1 MNVRAF
7 HTPHETEGWC
17 PQAGPQDDYCSC
29 PHPEVFLGG
38 ARGGGKTSGVL
49 GKWAL
54 KERRYG
60 LAFNAIMLRPT
71 TVGAED
77 AIEESKLIYSPLG
90 GLYNE
95 TKHRWRMPNG
105 GRVAFAYLESVD
117 DAQAYQGRNVTD
129 AWVEEAGLYP
139 LSDPIDRLFGIL
151 RSSRGVP
158 IQLTLTANPGGPGQR
173 WIRERYGLHPFP
185 QKPKVLVR
193 ELPNGSQHR
202 VAVIPSRLRD
212 NKILLASDPKYID
225 RLYLVGSPQ
234 LVRAWLDGDWSAI
247 EGAFFSEWSEQH
259 HVIAPFAIPDDW
271 LRFRS
276 ADWGSASPFSVGWW
290 AVVGDDY
297 ALGSRLEC
305 ASQDRLG
312 ADEKGHQPD
321 NEGESRLRLLPRG
334 AMVRYR
340 EWYGAS
346 KPNVGLNLFAE
357 EVAKGIIQ
365 RERADPKLA
374 YGVADPSMF
383 SDAPKQWGGGPS
395 IADRIHGEFQKAGI
409 CAFRR
414 ADNVRVKRTVGDPQK
429 SGPMGG
435 WDQVRSRLVGTAKRL
450 DDGSINWSSGVPMIY
465 CFSTCAASIDTIPVL
480 QHDPVRAEDCDTDA
494 EDHAAD
500 EWRYACMSRPW
511 VKEKPVPLKPKDSY
525 RPASEVVADS
535 DSILLL

>member
-1 MNVRAF
+1 MNARAF

-17 PQAGPQDDYCSC
+17 PQEGPQADYCAC
-29 PHPEVFLGG
+29 PHAEVFLGG

-60 LAFNAIMLRPT
+60 PAFNAIMLRPT

-90 GLYNE
+90 GVYNE

-158 IQLTLTANPGGPGQR
+158 IQLTLTANPGGPGQG
-173 WIRERYGLHPFP
+173 WISERYGLIPFP
-185 QKPKVLVR
+185 QRPKVLVR
-193 ELPNGSQHR
+193 TLPNGSVHR

-212 NKILLASDPKYID
+212 NKILLSSDPKYID
-225 RLYLVGSPQ
+225 RLYLVGSPA
-234 LVRAWLDGDWSAI
+234 LVRAWLEGDWSAI

-276 ADWGSASPFSVGWW
+276 ADWGSASPFSIGWW
-290 AVVGDDY
+290 AVVGDNY
-297 ALGSRLEC
+297 ALGQMDSGIESTERI
-305 ASQDRLG
+305 QLG
-312 ADEKGHQPD
+312 AGP
-321 NEGESRLRLLPRG
+321 LRGPSGMDHAGGSPRTLPRG
-334 AMVRYR
+334 AIIRYR

-365 RERADPKLA
+365 RERADPKLGYA
-374 YGVADPSMF
+374 VLDPSAF
-383 SDAPKQWGGGPS
+383 AEDGGPS
-395 IADRIHGEFQKAGI
+395 IAERLNNELQRAKIA
-409 CAFRR
+409 AFHK
-414 ADNVRVKRTVGDPQK
+414 ADNKRVTRSIGEREK

-435 WDQVRSRLVGTAKRL
+435 WDQMRARLVGTGKRQ
-450 DDGSINWSSGVPMIY
+450 DDGSIDWSHGAPMMFF
-465 CFSTCAASIDTIPVL
+465 FSTCRDTIRTIPAM
-480 QHDPVRAEDCDTDA
+480 QHDKVRSEDLDTKA
-494 EDHAAD
+494 EDHAVD
-500 EWRYACMSRPW
+500 DVRYGCVSRPW

-525 RPASEVVADS
+525 RPAAEVVADS